1 VKLEEAVVQ
10 SAPPDQSAKPGHP
23 PKRPHHQKQERKPP
37 PLSTGALSGEEPLR
51 TFGQL
56 KQFWNKKSP

>member
-1 VKLEEAVVQ
+1 MTALPRLLLSCLCLTAF
-10 SAPPDQSAKPGHP
+10 AANLPG
-23 PKRPHHQKQERKPP
+23 QERKAP